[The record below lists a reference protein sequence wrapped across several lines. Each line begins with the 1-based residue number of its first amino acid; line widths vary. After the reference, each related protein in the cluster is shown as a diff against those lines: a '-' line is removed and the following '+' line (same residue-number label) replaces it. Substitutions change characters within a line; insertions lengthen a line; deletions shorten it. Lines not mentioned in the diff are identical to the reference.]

1 MKPQIIIVTIRLLT
15 KISSSDNNSKY
26 NQNNHYNSSNKNK
39 EESFMGEGEDEA
51 GAVLTIQMLKILTGN
66 GDSLFLYFST
76 NIT

>member
-39 EESFMGEGEDEA
+39 EEGFMGEDEA
-51 GAVLTIQMLKILTGN
+51 EAVLTIQMLKILTGDGN
-66 GDSLFLYFST
+66 SLFLYFST
-76 NIT
+76 NIAFT